1 MSKTSDKVRES
12 LQRKTGRRT
21 IRAAEASDV
30 IAANFKDISAA
41 LLQTDTRFTT
51 AVEAMSEVLA
61 FMEIV
66 KSEVGTLAGRAL
78 EGAELAADHA
88 HDMAHVATLVANMP
102 DVIEAVKELEG
113 RYTLP
118 AGANEEMVRKV
129 IKNLEGDLRRAS
141 GKGGVTFELLVRR
154 NEQPA

>member
-1 MSKTSDKVRES
+1 MARTSDKIRES

-30 IAANFKDISAA
+30 VSANFKEMADT
-41 LLQTDTRFTT
+41 LLKTDTRFAA
-51 AVEAMSEVLA
+51 AVEAMGEVLS

-66 KSEVGTLAGRAL
+66 KSEVATLAGRAL

-118 AGANEEMVRKV
+118 VGASEEMIRKV
-129 IKNLEGDLRRAS
+129 ITNLENDLRRAT

-154 NEQPA
+154 ADDD